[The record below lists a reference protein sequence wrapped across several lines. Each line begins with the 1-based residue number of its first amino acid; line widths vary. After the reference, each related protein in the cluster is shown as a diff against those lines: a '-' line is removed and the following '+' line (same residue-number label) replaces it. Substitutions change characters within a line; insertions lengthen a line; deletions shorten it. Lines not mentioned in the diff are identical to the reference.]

1 MTIQE
6 TINYINNST
15 LEREN
20 YKIRGLFHNNET
32 FKGILCF
39 VDESYALKFET
50 CNVNVCKYS
59 ETYTTWIL
67 LNRDTR
73 VGIPLTE
80 VEFFIYLDMFIEM
93 DLLRQNRINI
103 RRKIISLY
111 IKDLVRD
118 KKLDNII

>member
-15 LEREN
+15 LEREQ
-20 YKIRGLFHNNET
+20 YKVRGLFYNDKTN
-32 FKGILCF
+32 KGMLCF

-50 CNVNVCKYS
+50 YNVNVCKYS

-103 RRKIISLY
+103 RRKIISLD

>member
-15 LEREN
+15 LEREQ
-20 YKIRGLFHNNET
+20 YKVRGLFYNDKTN
-32 FKGILCF
+32 KGMLCF

-59 ETYTTWIL
+59 EAYTTWIL

-103 RRKIISLY
+103 RKKIISSD
-111 IKDLVRD
+111 IKDLIRD
-118 KKLDNII
+118 KKIDNII